1 MRKYIVML
9 ALVLFYASA
18 LAPAEVNN
26 NLSVGVSGSNIQS
39 NETKQFNESVV
50 PFTLVN
56 LIKLAEDKPIDPK
69 KGFNVTQVALGKN
82 ASVYLVQ
89 AAPGS
94 ILKMHYHNY
103 RDEIVYVT
111 AGQAIF
117 TVSGDNYTAKAG
129 DLMYLPAMML
139 HRVVAAGNESL
150 QMVSIFTPPF
160 DGKDRIYVEN

>member
-1 MRKYIVML
+1 ML

-18 LAPAEVNN
+18 LALEEVNN
-26 NLSVGVSGSNIQS
+26 NLSVGVSDSNIRS
-39 NETKQFNESVV
+39 NETKQLNETAV
-50 PFTLVN
+50 PFTSVN
-56 LIKLAEDKPIDPK
+56 LTKLAEDKPIDPK
-69 KGFNVTQVALGKN
+69 KGFNVTQVASGKN

-111 AGQAIF
+111 AGQATF
-117 TVSGDNYTAKAG
+117 TVSGENYTEKAG
-129 DLMYLPAMML
+129 DLMYIPAMTL
-139 HRVVAAGNESL
+139 HRVVADGNENL
-150 QMVSIFTPPF
+150 QMVSTFTPPF